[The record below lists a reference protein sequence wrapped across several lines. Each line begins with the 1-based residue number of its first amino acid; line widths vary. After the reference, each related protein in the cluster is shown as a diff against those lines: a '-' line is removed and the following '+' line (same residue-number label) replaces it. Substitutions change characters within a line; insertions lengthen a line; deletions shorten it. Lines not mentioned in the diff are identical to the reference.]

1 MSNKKQELFALCEG
15 LGSPPFLYYIVGSVL
30 LIFSMFC
37 YVVLWFF
44 AMCVFVW
51 CLVCQ
56 MLPVSLDCPFLI
68 DKYFE
73 DNNILG
79 RYFDV
84 LIYLILL

>member
-1 MSNKKQELFALCEG
+1 
-15 LGSPPFLYYIVGSVL
+15 
-30 LIFSMFC
+30 MFC

-79 RYFDV
+79 RYIIGEGLSGFILRVKSVV

>member
-1 MSNKKQELFALCEG
+1 MLCCG
-15 LGSPPFLYYIVGSVL
+15 
-30 LIFSMFC
+30 
-37 YVVLWFF
+37 FF

-79 RYFDV
+79 RYIIGEGLSGFILRVKSVV